1 MHVVHHL
8 SNTSSLE
15 HELRRCSGLGWW
27 VLSLEKLGQAYRLN
41 CHLVLLTHKL
51 KIIFDRSIAGDD
63 VTLDKKSIENQA
75 KELVRVCTDE
85 VMLFQAEIATIPDV
99 ISEMLRAYGMEQV
112 RGSVTVY
119 ILYSTLGMYLYGTCT
134 LPI

>member
-1 MHVVHHL
+1 MQL
-8 SNTSSLE
+8 D
-15 HELRRCSGLGWW
+15 W
-27 VLSLEKLGQAYRLN
+27 
-41 CHLVLLTHKL
+41 HLVLLNHKL
-51 KIIFDRSIAGDD
+51 KTIFDRSIASD
-63 VTLDKKSIENQA
+63 TLDKKSIENQA